1 MQEISMIILAGGKSR
16 RMGRNKADLLYK
28 GRSFLE
34 IQEEKADSLNISD
47 VVISGYIGQQV
58 LKYPVLPDIEADKGP
73 LSGII
78 TCLQAVKYAWALVLS
93 VDAPLVPAK
102 ELERLIR
109 FALSGTYPA
118 AITQC
123 GGRQYPLVGVY
134 HRSLIP
140 AMHEELQLRK
150 GSVFSMLRRTGCGI
164 YESEADPIL
173 FANVND
179 PDIYAQ
185 IQEL

>member
-16 RMGRNKADLLYK
+16 RMGRNKADLFYK

-34 IQEEKADSLNISD
+34 IQAEKAESLNISD
-47 VVISGYIGQQV
+47 VVISGYHGQQTP
-58 LKYPVLPDIEADKGP
+58 KYPVLPDIEADKGP

-78 TCLQAVKYAWALVLS
+78 TCLQAVKHTWAVVLS
-93 VDAPLVPAK
+93 VDAPLVPAE
-102 ELERLIR
+102 ELEKLIR

-123 GGRQYPLVGVY
+123 GGQRYPMIGVY

-140 AMHEELQLRK
+140 NMREELQFCK
-150 GSVFSMLRRTGCGI
+150 GSVFSVLRRTGCGI

-179 PDIYAQ
+179 PDIYAR